1 MLDLLR
7 IEKGQTVFELGAG
20 SGWKVAL
27 MGQLVGPK
35 GKVVSLEI
43 TSDLVQFAKSSIR
56 ELNLN

>member
-1 MLDLLR
+1 M
-7 IEKGQTVFELGAG
+7 FELGAG